1 MAGAVGEESCLSLP
15 GTAMHHAP
23 AVGDAA
29 HWGSRAREERGW
41 WPHHVQGKAQGWMAE
56 TEVRAGES

>member
-1 MAGAVGEESCLSLP
+1 
-15 GTAMHHAP
+15 MHHAP

-41 WPHHVQGKAQGWMAE
+41 WPHHVQDKAQGWMAE
-56 TEVRAGES
+56 TEVRAGEI